1 MKFSSFSCSR
11 TSHAWQH
18 KLIMALKTLKSGSV
32 AVTFSLDGVIYS
44 MNLEHGKSSGE
55 EIINVDDNSQ
65 ITKVEI
71 LTGSNKMTMKK
82 IMRDGFPPDFNISG
96 EGPQM
101 IDERQCKLFL
111 ANWISVVVGQL
122 HLRGQREDDN
132 DENEDEIMSA
142 IGNFFILFNH
152 YFGDKI
158 AEIMAEEENDDAMEV
173 PETAYNANDTTTSD
187 QPSATVS
194 EDGCDADGKNVASG
208 HANVETWLQNNDVP
222 EALDESNADSD
233 EPISST
239 KKEGD
244 KKNGYE
250 SESA

>member
-1 MKFSSFSCSR
+1 
-11 TSHAWQH
+11 
-18 KLIMALKTLKSGSV
+18 MALKTLKSGSV

-44 MNLEHGKSSGE
+44 MNLEHDKSSEE
-55 EIINVDDNSQ
+55 EIINVGDNSQ
-65 ITKVEI
+65 TTKVEI
-71 LTGSNKMTMKK
+71 LTGPNKMTMKK
-82 IMRDGFPPDFNISG
+82 IMREGSPPDFNISG

-122 HLRGQREDDN
+122 HLRGQSEDDN

-222 EALDESNADSD
+222 ENNEDSALDESNADSD

-244 KKNGYE
+244 RKDGYE

>member
-1 MKFSSFSCSR
+1 
-11 TSHAWQH
+11 
-18 KLIMALKTLKSGSV
+18 MALKTLKSGSV

-44 MNLEHGKSSGE
+44 MNLEHDKSCE
-55 EIINVDDNSQ
+55 EEVNVGDNSQ
-65 ITKVEI
+65 TTKVEI
-71 LTGSNKMTMKK
+71 LTGPNKMTMKK
-82 IMRDGFPPDFNISG
+82 IMREGSPPDFNISG

-122 HLRGQREDDN
+122 HLRGQSEDDN

-173 PETAYNANDTTTSD
+173 QETAYNADDTTTSD

-208 HANVETWLQNNDVP
+208 HANVETWLRNNPVNNEDS
-222 EALDESNADSD
+222 ALDESNADSD